1 MKNNIYGFMVD
12 FTVPIRP
19 VGKGRPRFTRNGH
32 PYAPVDTKNAI
43 RINVREVQRPSVE
56 QEKSYKAS
64 AAPSDVCLHVALPL
78 SR

>member
-1 MKNNIYGFMVD
+1 MQSLASAGSCGGDMPMKNNIYGFMVD

-43 RINVREVQRPSVE
+43 RINVMEVQ
-56 QEKSYKAS
+56 
-64 AAPSDVCLHVALPL
+64 
-78 SR
+78 

>member
-32 PYAPVDTKNAI
+32 PYATVDTKNAI
-43 RINVREVQRPSVE
+43 RINVMEVQ
-56 QEKSYKAS
+56 
-64 AAPSDVCLHVALPL
+64 
-78 SR
+78 